1 MKPEWNENTYEQQF
15 DSSLKRSPKS
25 RPVPVTTSLR
35 MMNEATAREI
45 RIYAHQAPGT
55 PRYVFDCGEDLPL
68 HPSLRALGRHYF
80 TW

>member
-1 MKPEWNENTYEQQF
+1 MKPEWNENTYTQQF
-15 DSSLKRSPKS
+15 DGSLRRSPKS
-25 RPVPVTTSLR
+25 RPAPVTTSLR
-35 MMNEATAREI
+35 MMNNEEAREI
-45 RIYAHQAPGT
+45 RNYAHQAPQA

>member
-25 RPVPVTTSLR
+25 RPVPVTTNLR
-35 MMNEATAREI
+35 MMNEASAREI
-45 RIYAHQAPGT
+45 RIYAHQAPSA
-55 PRYVFDCGEDLPL
+55 PRYVFDCGEELPL
-68 HPSLRALGRHYF
+68 NPSLRALGRHYF